1 MTGVEPEPARR
12 ALTPRERMTR
22 VWACQK
28 ADRVPFVPAIY
39 EHKAWLLGK
48 TPSEVACSEDLIVEA
63 VRREY
68 ETYRPDLLTVGLDIY
83 NVEAEALG
91 GRLGLYPGAATV
103 PRIARPL
110 CATADEVRALKAADP
125 EAAGRMPLFLR
136 AAERIHEELGR
147 EVHVRGAISGP
158 FSLAAELLGFEN
170 ALIATKEDPDLVQTA
185 LEKAEEVVGAYAEAY
200 LRRGLGVVI
209 FDSRAAPPLCPP
221 DVFADQLLPFYLLL
235 AVRLE
240 DAGAEQIP
248 LILGG
253 NTTSIAELLVRTRA
267 TQFLCDYDADFA
279 VWRHAC
285 AKMNKSFRANLDPRV
300 IHQGTVPEVIQM
312 TRALLEKGRDVPG
325 FILGTG
331 VCAYDTPRE
340 NILAV
345 RELVESYR

>member
-1 MTGVEPEPARR
+1 MTGVTPEPARR
-12 ALTPRERMTR
+12 AMTPRERMTR
-22 VWACQK
+22 VWNCQK

-39 EHKAWLLGK
+39 EHKAWLIGK
-48 TPSEVACSEDLIVEA
+48 TPSEVACSEELIIAA

-68 ETYRPDLLTVGLDIY
+68 EIYRPDLITVGLDIY

-91 GRLGLYPGAATV
+91 GRLGLYPQAPTV

-110 CATADEVRALKAADP
+110 CATIEDVRALKLADP
-125 EAAGRMPLFLR
+125 ESAGRMPLFLR
-136 AAERIHEELGR
+136 AAERIHAEIGR
-147 EVHVRGAISGP
+147 EVHVRGAVSGP

-170 ALIATKEDPDLVQTA
+170 ALIATKEDPDLIQGA
-185 LEKAEEVVGAYAEAY
+185 LERAAEVVGAYAEAY
-200 LRRGLGVVI
+200 LRRGVGVVI

-221 DVFADQLLPFYLLL
+221 DVFAEQLLPFYLVL
-235 AVRLE
+235 AARLE

-300 IHQGTVPEVIQM
+300 LHHGSTSAVIQM
-312 TRALLEKGRDVPG
+312 AQALLEKGRDVPG

-345 RELVESYR
+345 RDLVEAWH